1 MIKVFISSVISGYEN
16 VRAAVGEA
24 ITTLGHQVIRAEDF
38 PASPSSPQRTC
49 LAGVREAEV
58 VILLIGE
65 RYGYLQESGLSA
77 THEEY
82 REARDNKPVL
92 AFIEQ
97 DVKWETEQEAFLQ
110 EVQSWTAGHY
120 TKWFTTPKELQGLV
134 TRALYE
140 FALSNAAGP
149 VDETEMLERAQELV
163 LPKRH
168 DFVTGLSLIVVG
180 GPRQQVIRPAEL
192 DNPNLLRRMKQ
203 EAMYGAAPIFDDS
216 QGIKSQIVGHNL
228 TVQQP
233 DAGIY
238 LDEQGALRITTPVR
252 SNRQGIT
259 DSLSMI
265 IEEDVTDRLI
275 KQMRYA
281 AWLLDQIDG
290 QHRLSDVV
298 LIVALAGASFFG
310 WRTRAE
316 QLASPNQASISVS
329 MMQGDKPVTVQLSPA
344 HRKRAALTYDTQ
356 RIVQDLVTL
365 LRRKMR

>member
-1 MIKVFISSVISGYEN
+1 MMNVFISSVISGYEN
-16 VRAAVGEA
+16 VRAVVGEA
-24 ITTLGHQVIRAEDF
+24 IMTLGHQIIRAEDF
-38 PASPSSPQRTC
+38 PASPVSPQRAC
-49 LAGVREAEV
+49 LASVREADA
-58 VILLIGE
+58 VILLIGA
-65 RYGYLQESGLSA
+65 RYGDLQESGLSA

-97 DVKWETEQEAFLQ
+97 VVTREAEQETFLQ

-120 TKWFTTPKELQGLV
+120 TKWFTNPKELQNLV
-134 TRALYE
+134 TRALFEY
-140 FALSNAAGP
+140 ALSNAAGP
-149 VDETEMLERAQELV
+149 VDETEMLQRAQALV
-163 LPKRH
+163 LPNRN
-168 DFVTGLSLIVVG
+168 DFMTGLSLVVVG

-192 DNPNLLRRMKQ
+192 DNPDLLRQMKQ

-216 QGIKSQIVGHNL
+216 QGIKSQIVGHSL

-238 LDEQGALRITTPVR
+238 LDEQGALRITIPAR
-252 SNRQGIT
+252 IKRQDNR
-259 DSLSMI
+259 DLLCMI
-265 IEEDVTDRLI
+265 IEEDVTDRLT

-281 AWLLDQIDG
+281 AWLLDRIDG

-298 LIVALAGASFFG
+298 LLVALTGASFLG

-316 QLASPNQASISVS
+316 QLASPNQASISGN
-329 MMQGDKPVTVQLSPA
+329 MMRGDAPVTVHLSPA
-344 HRKRAALTYDTQ
+344 HRKRAALVHDTH

-365 LRRKMR
+365 LRREMR